1 MVGNLITTCG
11 GLVLMF
17 GKTNSVSGLKKKKK
31 VEHFLI
37 PYTKTTSKWTGD
49 LNIRLDTT
57 KFLEENIDRALFD
70 KNCSKFSI
78 HLLE

>member
-31 VEHFLI
+31 SGALPNTIHKNNLKMDWR
-37 PYTKTTSKWTGD
+37 PKYKTGHYKILRGKHRQST
-49 LNIRLDTT
+49 L
-57 KFLEENIDRALFD
+57 
-70 KNCSKFSI
+70 
-78 HLLE
+78 